1 MKVINRHGEFEDISF
16 DAILYRI
23 QRLSTRISTRTLD
36 PALIAQKVTAQL
48 YDRITTRELDTVSAE
63 AAMQMSTT
71 HPDYNTLAAHLLIND
86 LHKELR
92 GRTFTDATQILYDA
106 GMLSETYYQDVR
118 ALADRLNETI
128 AYERDYLLDYFG
140 FKTMERGYL
149 LRVNDKIVE
158 KPQDMWMRVAVQI
171 HGRDWERVC
180 ETYTALSHLWCTHA
194 TPTLFNA
201 GTKRPQLA
209 SCFLLGTE
217 DSIDGIFKTLADC
230 GKISK
235 WAGGIGVHMSN
246 IRAKGAAIKG
256 TGGKSSG
263 LLPQLRIYNNVA
275 RAIDQGGKR
284 NGSIAVYLSPD
295 HADFEEFV
303 DLRKNHGDPESRCRD
318 LFLAA
323 WIPDLFMERVRSDA
337 TWSMFSPDTAPG
349 LDDVVGEAYR
359 VLYERYESEG
369 RYTKQVSAR
378 QLWYRILTAQI
389 ETGTP
394 YVAFKDA
401 VNLKS
406 NQRNLGTIK
415 SSNLCVAG
423 ETVVWTPEGN
433 RRVDSLVDRDVT
445 IWNGFE
451 WSEVRMKQTSPEQ
464 EMVCV
469 RTNEGRTLHCTPYH
483 KFKIRMKPEDE
494 RPTEVRASDL
504 RPGMVMWSFD
514 RPLEFD
520 GPWHAPNGPS
530 FDGWIESI
538 ERTDR
543 TGPTYCCHEPRR
555 NMVVFNGIL
564 TGNCIEINEYS
575 DANETAVCNLGSI
588 ALSKCVNET
597 NGTFDF
603 DRLARL
609 TRIMIRNLD
618 EVIDKTFYPI
628 PETERSNLKHRPI
641 GLGVQGLA
649 DAYQVLRL
657 PFDSL
662 EAHDLNVRIFECMY
676 YHAVSESVRL
686 AEEKGTY
693 ATFAGSPMSQGK
705 FQFDLWNVRPSA
717 AYDWEA
723 LRRKVQTVGV
733 RNSLLIALMPTA
745 STGQILGNN
754 ECFEPYTSNMY
765 ARRTLAGEFL
775 IVNRHLVRDLIEAG
789 LWNESTRQDI
799 IRHKGS
805 IQGLEYVPADLK
817 NVYKTAWELR
827 QKVLIDQAADRGP
840 YVCQSQSM
848 NLFFARPTLPTLNSA
863 LFYAWSRGLK
873 TGVYY
878 TRTLPVADAVNITTR
893 HASAGSTNETA
904 PQVCDSCSG

>member
-36 PALIAQKVTAQL
+36 PALIAQKVTSQL

-92 GRTFTDATQILYDA
+92 GRTFVDATNALYEA
-106 GMLSETYYQDVR
+106 GVLSDSYYQAVQAHADALHR
-118 ALADRLNETI
+118 AVEYD
-128 AYERDYLLDYFG
+128 RDYLLDYFG

-149 LRVNDKIVE
+149 LRVQDKIVE

-171 HGRDWERVC
+171 HGTDLVRVL
-180 ETYTALSHLWCTHA
+180 ETYEVLSRLWCTHA
-194 TPTLFNA
+194 TPTLFNS
-201 GTKRPQLA
+201 GTRRPQLA
-209 SCFLLGTE
+209 SCFLLGTD
-217 DSIDGIFKTLADC
+217 DSIEGIFKTLADC

-246 IRAKGAAIKG
+246 VRAKGATIQG

-295 HADFEEFV
+295 HADFEEFI

-323 WIPDLFMERVRSDA
+323 WIPDLFMERVKADA
-337 TWSMFSPDTAPG
+337 VWSMFSPDTAPD
-349 LDDVVGEAYR
+349 LDDAVGETYR
-359 VLYERYESEG
+359 NLYERYEREG
-369 RYTKQVSAR
+369 RFVKQVPAR

-406 NQRNLGTIK
+406 NQKNVGTIK

-423 ETVVWTPEGN
+423 ETTVWTPEGN
-433 RRVDSLVDRDVT
+433 ERVDSLVDRNVT

-451 WSEVRMKQTSPEQ
+451 WSEVVMKQTSSEQ
-464 EMVCV
+464 EMVRV
-469 RTNEGRTLHCTPYH
+469 TLDTGRSIDCTPYH
-483 KFKIRMKPEDE
+483 KFKVRSNPNDTE
-494 RPTEVRASDL
+494 PTEVRAADL
-504 RPGMVMWSFD
+504 RSGMVLWSFE
-514 RPLEFD
+514 RPLEFE
-520 GPWHAPNGPS
+520 GPWKEGDDS
-530 FDGWIESI
+530 DYEGRVWDVEWTG
-538 ERTDR
+538 RK
-543 TGPTYCCHEPRR
+543 GPTYCCHEPRR
-555 NMVVFNGIL
+555 ETVVFNGIL

-575 DANETAVCNLGSI
+575 DENETAVCNLGSI
-588 ALSKCVNET
+588 ALSKCVDEEKRA
-597 NGTFDF
+597 FDF

-618 EVIDKTFYPI
+618 QVIDKTYYPI
-628 PETERSNLKHRPI
+628 PETERSNSKHRPI

-649 DAYQVLRL
+649 DAYQMLKL

-686 AEEKGTY
+686 AREKGVY
-693 ATFAGSPMSQGK
+693 PTFVGSPMSRGQ
-705 FQFDLWNVRPSA
+705 FQFDLWGVRGSN
-717 AYDWEA
+717 AYDWDG
-723 LRRKVQTVGV
+723 LRSEVVRYGV

-775 IVNRHLVRDLIEAG
+775 IVNRHLVYDLIERG
-789 LWNESTRQDI
+789 LWNETTRQDI
-799 IRHKGS
+799 IRHRGS
-805 IQGLEYVPADLK
+805 VQTLEYVPTDLK
-817 NVYKTAWELR
+817 NIYKTVWELR

-840 YVCQSQSM
+840 FVCQSQSM

-893 HASAGSTNETA
+893 HSGGPIEPEE
-904 PQVCDSCSG
+904 PQVCESCSG